1 MFKRAIAPE
10 PDSISLCKPFGQ
22 FDEHAP
28 IRRILDFSKGND
40 QPQILNH
47 AQIDLIIPKYL
58 QQFIT
63 GIIGIVGAHGKS
75 SRGEQQIATRDELN
89 ELAFPISA
97 AILRSSPVKSAL
109 AIAFC
114 RGRFERQ

>member
-63 GIIGIVGAHGKS
+63 GIIGIVGAHSKS
-75 SRGEQQIATRDELN
+75 SRGEQQTATRGVSRQFRSTLTTRPFSV
-89 ELAFPISA
+89 ASA
-97 AILRSSPVKSAL
+97 SPAWYSV
-109 AIAFC
+109 I
-114 RGRFERQ
+114 